1 MKSWKDENPMKIGIK
16 KLHKNNNVLIEGQ
29 KERLG

>member
-1 MKSWKDENPMKIGIK
+1 MKSWKNENPMENRNK

-29 KERLG
+29 KE